1 MAFTEEDLRNIEKAM
16 ASGERRVKI
25 ADKEVEYR
33 SLSEML
39 TMYKLIQKVLNP
51 AASPT
56 GGRALASVGK
66 GLK

>member
-1 MAFTEEDLRNIEKAM
+1 MAFTLTDLQNIEKAM

-39 TMYKLIQKVLNP
+39 TMYRLIQKELNP

-56 GGRALASVGK
+56 GGRVFAQVGK